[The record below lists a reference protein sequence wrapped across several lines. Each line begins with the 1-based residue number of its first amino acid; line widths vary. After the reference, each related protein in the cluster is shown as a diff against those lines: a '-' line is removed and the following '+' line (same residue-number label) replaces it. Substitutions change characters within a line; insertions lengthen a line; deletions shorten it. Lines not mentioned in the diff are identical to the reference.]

1 LFENI
6 FIARALSKD
15 DLPVDP
21 FELASIAF
29 AMEADDSEDCL
40 DRGGSDEDWLRE
52 DGGWLS
58 PLWDEETRE
67 AAVTLSLGREKDLL
81 RRGLGILE
89 RPSMCS

>member
-40 DRGGSDEDWLRE
+40 DRGGSDED
-52 DGGWLS
+52 
-58 PLWDEETRE
+58 
-67 AAVTLSLGREKDLL
+67 
-81 RRGLGILE
+81 
-89 RPSMCS
+89 